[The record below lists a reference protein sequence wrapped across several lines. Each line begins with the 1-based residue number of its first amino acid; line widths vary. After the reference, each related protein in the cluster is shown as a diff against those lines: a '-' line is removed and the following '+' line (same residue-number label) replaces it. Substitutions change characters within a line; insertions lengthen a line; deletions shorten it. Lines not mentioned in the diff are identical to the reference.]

1 MNKVELDAINS
12 IVNSDL
18 EIIAEKSG
26 MDRIREIE
34 KPKSEK
40 EGKDKVTSDADR
52 RKANLER
59 ERESS
64 KTSIQTSEAKATINS
79 LMEFL
84 RELSTITTEKTN
96 GKSQA
101 DRLHKILTKCVK
113 SNRVTPQAIEEMKK
127 YIYAYEKANN
137 LKTQQQDNQD
147 GPERN

>member
-18 EIIAEKSG
+18 QTIEEKSG
-26 MDRIREIE
+26 IERIREIE
-34 KPKSEK
+34 KPKV
-40 EGKDKVTSDADR
+40 GKGETKVTSDADR

-64 KTSIQTSEAKATINS
+64 KTSIQTSEAKSTINS

-84 RELSTITTEKTN
+84 RELSTITSEKTN

-101 DRLHKILTKCVK
+101 DRLHKILMKGVK

-127 YIYAYEKANN
+127 FINAYETANN
-137 LKTQQQDNQD
+137 LKAQQQDNQN
-147 GPERN
+147 GTERN